1 MVVEEEEGFQME
13 EVVVV
18 HSVLLLVEEVQ
29 ILRVD

>member
-29 ILRVD
+29 ILQVN